1 MTRPL
6 FCFCAAF
13 ALGCIASQYF
23 LAPALW
29 LPAAGIV
36 LVLGAL
42 GLLLR
47 GPMRRR
53 VLLCALGMAFAF
65 GWNAAY
71 TRFIA
76 APNEALIGAAE
87 DVELEL
93 CSYAVETNYGAK
105 ATVRILG
112 RGLCGRAVYYG
123 GFDLLALE
131 PGEHVRDTV
140 LFNSATD
147 PSGDGSHIRNFTSKG
162 VYLLLYSRGE
172 PSYETGDA
180 GALRYAPQRI
190 AEKLGETIETVYGE
204 REGGFLRALL
214 LGDKRYLDVE
224 DSSNLSEAGI
234 YHITA
239 VSGLHC
245 MFLVELLDRLLRA
258 SHRRT
263 RCAVTIPLLFLYAV
277 MVGASPS
284 ILRACVMLSMTQL
297 APLFRREKDP
307 PTALGLALLLI
318 LLKNPYAIASI
329 SLQLS
334 FSAVAGLVWLTP
346 KMTGAIHTGSRLLR
360 FVLTSFATTLGAL
373 AFSTPLGAYY
383 FGSFSVVSLL
393 SNLLCLWMVSLVF
406 GTGLLGLLLSM
417 AAPALGAAFVPLV
430 SLSVRYVLF
439 VSGLLEDLP
448 LHALYFNTAL
458 SVLWLFYVYALF
470 AVCAIARR
478 GRYRWWIAGALAVTM
493 LLATARFNAL
503 QFERGSLHVTALDVG
518 QGESVALLSRRHG
531 VLVERGRRGRG
542 SFAQRRYPAARRGGA
557 HALSRRPCQRSGAA
571 ACPCRRGYTVSARHC
586 GGGRRKVRG
595 ARALGALRRGGPL
608 CDGGN
613 ADRRRRG
620 VADALSAGGRGRR
633 KRAGADDPLLGW
645 RIRYA
650 HHRRHG
656 QQDRA
661 RAREQ
666 LSAAGHR
673 GAARRTPRLALLDE
687 RGAAGCRDARGR
699 RGERRQQQLRASDAG
714 RAAASDGRGR
724 DRLPD
729 GPAGKYLYHSE
740 LRRIMAEKKTA
751 AKGYQKFKADLAA
764 GTLGEVYIFCGE
776 ESYLRE
782 YYLKEVQKKLVPAG
796 FEEFNFHRVAGKGLT
811 MEELTEM
818 TEAMPMMAER
828 TLIVVTDCDLYKL
841 GEEQR
846 TRLLALLDD
855 FPEYCCLIFI
865 YDLVEYKPNK
875 TYKKLYAAL
884 SDKAQEVRFEPQ
896 DKSDLIN
903 WIARR
908 FRATGHDIDARTAEH
923 LMFTCGS
930 LMTGLVPEI
939 EKIGAYAKGRAV
951 TVEDINAVAD
961 PVLDAVVFDMTSA
974 VTKGDY
980 DRASEL
986 LGQLLKK
993 QEEPIMI
1000 LGVISKELRRLYTAR
1015 LALDSRKDKLWLMD
1029 LWNMRSDYPARLL
1042 LDAARKTTHEWCA
1055 NSLALCQKLDRRMK
1069 SEKGID
1075 REGELKLLL
1084 MQLAQRA

>member
-23 LAPALW
+23 LAPTLW

-71 TRFIA
+71 ARFIA
-76 APNEALIGAAE
+76 APNEALIGATE

-112 RGLCGRAVYYG
+112 RGLRGRAVYYG

-140 LFNSATD
+140 FFNSATD

-190 AEKLGETIETVYGE
+190 ARKLGETIETVYGE

-258 SHRRT
+258 SHRRI

-346 KMTGAIHTGSRLLR
+346 KLTGAIHTGSRLLR

-383 FGSFSVVSLL
+383 FGSFSVISLL

-406 GTGLLGLLLSM
+406 GAGLLGLLLSM
-417 AAPALGAAFVPLV
+417 TVPAVGAAFVPLV
-430 SLSVRYVLF
+430 SLGVRYVLF
-439 VSGLLEDLP
+439 VSGLLESLP
-448 LHALYFNTAL
+448 LHALYFL
-458 SVLWLFYVYALF
+458 S
-470 AVCAIARR
+470 
-478 GRYRWWIAGALAVTM
+478 
-493 LLATARFNAL
+493 
-503 QFERGSLHVTALDVG
+503 
-518 QGESVALLSRRHG
+518 
-531 VLVERGRRGRG
+531 
-542 SFAQRRYPAARRGGA
+542 
-557 HALSRRPCQRSGAA
+557 
-571 ACPCRRGYTVSARHC
+571 
-586 GGGRRKVRG
+586 
-595 ARALGALRRGGPL
+595 
-608 CDGGN
+608 
-613 ADRRRRG
+613 
-620 VADALSAGGRGRR
+620 
-633 KRAGADDPLLGW
+633 
-645 RIRYA
+645 
-650 HHRRHG
+650 
-656 QQDRA
+656 
-661 RAREQ
+661 
-666 LSAAGHR
+666 
-673 GAARRTPRLALLDE
+673 
-687 RGAAGCRDARGR
+687 
-699 RGERRQQQLRASDAG
+699 
-714 RAAASDGRGR
+714 
-724 DRLPD
+724 
-729 GPAGKYLYHSE
+729 
-740 LRRIMAEKKTA
+740 
-751 AKGYQKFKADLAA
+751 
-764 GTLGEVYIFCGE
+764 
-776 ESYLRE
+776 
-782 YYLKEVQKKLVPAG
+782 
-796 FEEFNFHRVAGKGLT
+796 
-811 MEELTEM
+811 
-818 TEAMPMMAER
+818 
-828 TLIVVTDCDLYKL
+828 LIH
-841 GEEQR
+841 
-846 TRLLALLDD
+846 
-855 FPEYCCLIFI
+855 I
-865 YDLVEYKPNK
+865 
-875 TYKKLYAAL
+875 
-884 SDKAQEVRFEPQ
+884 
-896 DKSDLIN
+896 
-903 WIARR
+903 
-908 FRATGHDIDARTAEH
+908 
-923 LMFTCGS
+923 
-930 LMTGLVPEI
+930 
-939 EKIGAYAKGRAV
+939 
-951 TVEDINAVAD
+951 
-961 PVLDAVVFDMTSA
+961 
-974 VTKGDY
+974 
-980 DRASEL
+980 
-986 LGQLLKK
+986 
-993 QEEPIMI
+993 
-1000 LGVISKELRRLYTAR
+1000 
-1015 LALDSRKDKLWLMD
+1015 
-1029 LWNMRSDYPARLL
+1029 
-1042 LDAARKTTHEWCA
+1042 
-1055 NSLALCQKLDRRMK
+1055 
-1069 SEKGID
+1069 
-1075 REGELKLLL
+1075 
-1084 MQLAQRA
+1084 

>member
-71 TRFIA
+71 ARFIA

-112 RGLCGRAVYYG
+112 RGLRGRAVYYG

-190 AEKLGETIETVYGE
+190 AKKLGETIETVYGE

-346 KMTGAIHTGSRLLR
+346 KLTGAIHTGSRLLR

-383 FGSFSVVSLL
+383 FGTFSVVSLL

-406 GTGLLGLLLSM
+406 GAGLLGLLLSM
-417 AAPALGAAFVPLV
+417 TVPAVGAAFVPLV
-430 SLSVRYVLF
+430 SLGVRYVLF
-439 VSGLLEDLP
+439 VSGLLEGLP

-458 SVLWLFYVYALF
+458 S
-470 AVCAIARR
+470 
-478 GRYRWWIAGALAVTM
+478 
-493 LLATARFNAL
+493 
-503 QFERGSLHVTALDVG
+503 
-518 QGESVALLSRRHG
+518 
-531 VLVERGRRGRG
+531 
-542 SFAQRRYPAARRGGA
+542 
-557 HALSRRPCQRSGAA
+557 
-571 ACPCRRGYTVSARHC
+571 
-586 GGGRRKVRG
+586 
-595 ARALGALRRGGPL
+595 
-608 CDGGN
+608 
-613 ADRRRRG
+613 
-620 VADALSAGGRGRR
+620 
-633 KRAGADDPLLGW
+633 
-645 RIRYA
+645 
-650 HHRRHG
+650 
-656 QQDRA
+656 
-661 RAREQ
+661 
-666 LSAAGHR
+666 
-673 GAARRTPRLALLDE
+673 
-687 RGAAGCRDARGR
+687 
-699 RGERRQQQLRASDAG
+699 
-714 RAAASDGRGR
+714 
-724 DRLPD
+724 
-729 GPAGKYLYHSE
+729 
-740 LRRIMAEKKTA
+740 
-751 AKGYQKFKADLAA
+751 
-764 GTLGEVYIFCGE
+764 
-776 ESYLRE
+776 
-782 YYLKEVQKKLVPAG
+782 
-796 FEEFNFHRVAGKGLT
+796 
-811 MEELTEM
+811 
-818 TEAMPMMAER
+818 
-828 TLIVVTDCDLYKL
+828 
-841 GEEQR
+841 
-846 TRLLALLDD
+846 
-855 FPEYCCLIFI
+855 
-865 YDLVEYKPNK
+865 
-875 TYKKLYAAL
+875 
-884 SDKAQEVRFEPQ
+884 
-896 DKSDLIN
+896 
-903 WIARR
+903 
-908 FRATGHDIDARTAEH
+908 
-923 LMFTCGS
+923 
-930 LMTGLVPEI
+930 
-939 EKIGAYAKGRAV
+939 
-951 TVEDINAVAD
+951 
-961 PVLDAVVFDMTSA
+961 TS
-974 VTKGDY
+974 
-980 DRASEL
+980 
-986 LGQLLKK
+986 
-993 QEEPIMI
+993 
-1000 LGVISKELRRLYTAR
+1000 
-1015 LALDSRKDKLWLMD
+1015 
-1029 LWNMRSDYPARLL
+1029 
-1042 LDAARKTTHEWCA
+1042 
-1055 NSLALCQKLDRRMK
+1055 
-1069 SEKGID
+1069 
-1075 REGELKLLL
+1075 
-1084 MQLAQRA
+1084 

>member
-42 GLLLR
+42 GLLLC

-65 GWNAAY
+65 GWSAAY
-71 TRFIA
+71 ARFIA

-87 DVELEL
+87 NVELEL

-112 RGLCGRAVYYG
+112 RGLRGRAVYYG

-131 PGEHVRDTV
+131 PGERVRDTV
-140 LFNSATD
+140 FFNSATD
-147 PSGDGSHIRNFTSKG
+147 PSDDGSHIRNFTAKG
-162 VYLLLYSRGE
+162 VHLLLYSRGE
-172 PSYETGDA
+172 PTHEAGNA

-190 AEKLGETIETVYGE
+190 AKRLGETIEAVYGE

-346 KMTGAIHTGSRLLR
+346 KMTGAIHTESRLLR

-406 GTGLLGLLLSM
+406 GAGLLGLLLSM
-417 AAPALGAAFVPLV
+417 TVPAVGAAFVPLV
-430 SLSVRYVLF
+430 SLGVRYVLF
-439 VSGLLEDLP
+439 VSGLLESLP

-458 SVLWLFYVYALF
+458 SVLWLLYVYALF

-478 GRYRWWIAGALAVTM
+478 GGT
-493 LLATARFNAL
+493 
-503 QFERGSLHVTALDVG
+503 
-518 QGESVALLSRRHG
+518 
-531 VLVERGRRGRG
+531 
-542 SFAQRRYPAARRGGA
+542 
-557 HALSRRPCQRSGAA
+557 
-571 ACPCRRGYTVSARHC
+571 
-586 GGGRRKVRG
+586 
-595 ARALGALRRGGPL
+595 
-608 CDGGN
+608 
-613 ADRRRRG
+613 
-620 VADALSAGGRGRR
+620 AGGSP
-633 KRAGADDPLLGW
+633 AHWLW
-645 RIRYA
+645 RCF
-650 HHRRHG
+650 
-656 QQDRA
+656 
-661 RAREQ
+661 
-666 LSAAGHR
+666 L
-673 GAARRTPRLALLDE
+673 
-687 RGAAGCRDARGR
+687 
-699 RGERRQQQLRASDAG
+699 
-714 RAAASDGRGR
+714 
-724 DRLPD
+724 
-729 GPAGKYLYHSE
+729 
-740 LRRIMAEKKTA
+740 
-751 AKGYQKFKADLAA
+751 
-764 GTLGEVYIFCGE
+764 
-776 ESYLRE
+776 
-782 YYLKEVQKKLVPAG
+782 
-796 FEEFNFHRVAGKGLT
+796 
-811 MEELTEM
+811 
-818 TEAMPMMAER
+818 
-828 TLIVVTDCDLYKL
+828 
-841 GEEQR
+841 
-846 TRLLALLDD
+846 
-855 FPEYCCLIFI
+855 
-865 YDLVEYKPNK
+865 
-875 TYKKLYAAL
+875 
-884 SDKAQEVRFEPQ
+884 
-896 DKSDLIN
+896 
-903 WIARR
+903 
-908 FRATGHDIDARTAEH
+908 
-923 LMFTCGS
+923 
-930 LMTGLVPEI
+930 
-939 EKIGAYAKGRAV
+939 
-951 TVEDINAVAD
+951 
-961 PVLDAVVFDMTSA
+961 
-974 VTKGDY
+974 
-980 DRASEL
+980 
-986 LGQLLKK
+986 
-993 QEEPIMI
+993 
-1000 LGVISKELRRLYTAR
+1000 
-1015 LALDSRKDKLWLMD
+1015 
-1029 LWNMRSDYPARLL
+1029 
-1042 LDAARKTTHEWCA
+1042 
-1055 NSLALCQKLDRRMK
+1055 
-1069 SEKGID
+1069 
-1075 REGELKLLL
+1075 
-1084 MQLAQRA
+1084 

>member
-334 FSAVAGLVWLTP
+334 FSAGGGPCVADAEDDGEPSTP
-346 KMTGAIHTGSRLLR
+346 EAGSCASW
-360 FVLTSFATTLGAL
+360 LTSFATTLG
-373 AFSTPLGAYY
+373 GA
-383 FGSFSVVSLL
+383 GV
-393 SNLLCLWMVSLVF
+393 
-406 GTGLLGLLLSM
+406 
-417 AAPALGAAFVPLV
+417 
-430 SLSVRYVLF
+430 
-439 VSGLLEDLP
+439 
-448 LHALYFNTAL
+448 LHAA
-458 SVLWLFYVYALF
+458 WGILF
-470 AVCAIARR
+470 
-478 GRYRWWIAGALAVTM
+478 
-493 LLATARFNAL
+493 
-503 QFERGSLHVTALDVG
+503 
-518 QGESVALLSRRHG
+518 
-531 VLVERGRRGRG
+531 
-542 SFAQRRYPAARRGGA
+542 
-557 HALSRRPCQRSGAA
+557 
-571 ACPCRRGYTVSARHC
+571 
-586 GGGRRKVRG
+586 
-595 ARALGALRRGGPL
+595 
-608 CDGGN
+608 
-613 ADRRRRG
+613 
-620 VADALSAGGRGRR
+620 
-633 KRAGADDPLLGW
+633 
-645 RIRYA
+645 
-650 HHRRHG
+650 
-656 QQDRA
+656 
-661 RAREQ
+661 
-666 LSAAGHR
+666 
-673 GAARRTPRLALLDE
+673 
-687 RGAAGCRDARGR
+687 
-699 RGERRQQQLRASDAG
+699 
-714 RAAASDGRGR
+714 
-724 DRLPD
+724 
-729 GPAGKYLYHSE
+729 
-740 LRRIMAEKKTA
+740 
-751 AKGYQKFKADLAA
+751 
-764 GTLGEVYIFCGE
+764 
-776 ESYLRE
+776 
-782 YYLKEVQKKLVPAG
+782 
-796 FEEFNFHRVAGKGLT
+796 
-811 MEELTEM
+811 
-818 TEAMPMMAER
+818 
-828 TLIVVTDCDLYKL
+828 
-841 GEEQR
+841 
-846 TRLLALLDD
+846 
-855 FPEYCCLIFI
+855 
-865 YDLVEYKPNK
+865 
-875 TYKKLYAAL
+875 
-884 SDKAQEVRFEPQ
+884 
-896 DKSDLIN
+896 
-903 WIARR
+903 
-908 FRATGHDIDARTAEH
+908 
-923 LMFTCGS
+923 
-930 LMTGLVPEI
+930 
-939 EKIGAYAKGRAV
+939 
-951 TVEDINAVAD
+951 
-961 PVLDAVVFDMTSA
+961 
-974 VTKGDY
+974 
-980 DRASEL
+980 
-986 LGQLLKK
+986 
-993 QEEPIMI
+993 
-1000 LGVISKELRRLYTAR
+1000 
-1015 LALDSRKDKLWLMD
+1015 
-1029 LWNMRSDYPARLL
+1029 RLL
-1042 LDAARKTTHEWCA
+1042 L
-1055 NSLALCQKLDRRMK
+1055 RRFTF
-1069 SEKGID
+1069 E
-1075 REGELKLLL
+1075 
-1084 MQLAQRA
+1084 

>member
-42 GLLLR
+42 GLLLC

-65 GWNAAY
+65 GWSAAY
-71 TRFIA
+71 ARFIA

-112 RGLCGRAVYYG
+112 RGLRGRAVYYG

-131 PGEHVRDTV
+131 PGERVRDTV
-140 LFNSATD
+140 FFNSATD
-147 PSGDGSHIRNFTSKG
+147 PSDDGSHIRNFTAKG
-162 VYLLLYSRGE
+162 VHLLLYSRGE
-172 PSYETGDA
+172 PTHEAGNA
-180 GALRYAPQRI
+180 GALEA
-190 AEKLGETIETVYGE
+190 VYGE

-277 MVGASPS
+277 TVGASPS

-346 KMTGAIHTGSRLLR
+346 KMTGAIHTESRLLR

-383 FGSFSVVSLL
+383 FGTFSVVSLL

-406 GTGLLGLLLSM
+406 GAGLLGLLLSM
-417 AAPALGAAFVPLV
+417 TVPAVGAAFVPLV
-430 SLSVRYVLF
+430 SLGVRYVLF
-439 VSGLLEDLP
+439 VSGLLEGLP
-448 LHALYFNTAL
+448 LHALYFNTTL
-458 SVLWLFYVYALF
+458 SVLWLVYVYALF

-531 VLVERGRRGRG
+531 VLVDCG
-542 SFAQRRYPAARRGGA
+542 SSNSYISAGDVAAD
-557 HALSRRPCQRSGAA
+557 
-571 ACPCRRGYTVSARHC
+571 YF
-586 GGGRRKVRG
+586 
-595 ARALGALRRGGPL
+595 
-608 CDGGN
+608 
-613 ADRRRRG
+613 
-620 VADALSAGGRGRR
+620 LSAGIRR
-633 KRAGADDPLLGW
+633 
-645 RIRYA
+645 
-650 HHRRHG
+650 
-656 QQDRA
+656 
-661 RAREQ
+661 
-666 LSAAGHR
+666 
-673 GAARRTPRLALLDE
+673 
-687 RGAAGCRDARGR
+687 
-699 RGERRQQQLRASDAG
+699 
-714 RAAASDGRGR
+714 
-724 DRLPD
+724 
-729 GPAGKYLYHSE
+729 
-740 LRRIMAEKKTA
+740 
-751 AKGYQKFKADLAA
+751 
-764 GTLGEVYIFCGE
+764 
-776 ESYLRE
+776 
-782 YYLKEVQKKLVPAG
+782 
-796 FEEFNFHRVAGKGLT
+796 
-811 MEELTEM
+811 
-818 TEAMPMMAER
+818 
-828 TLIVVTDCDLYKL
+828 
-841 GEEQR
+841 
-846 TRLLALLDD
+846 
-855 FPEYCCLIFI
+855 
-865 YDLVEYKPNK
+865 
-875 TYKKLYAAL
+875 
-884 SDKAQEVRFEPQ
+884 
-896 DKSDLIN
+896 
-903 WIARR
+903 
-908 FRATGHDIDARTAEH
+908 
-923 LMFTCGS
+923 
-930 LMTGLVPEI
+930 
-939 EKIGAYAKGRAV
+939 
-951 TVEDINAVAD
+951 
-961 PVLDAVVFDMTSA
+961 LDAVVLTHYHADHANGLALLLARVGVDALYLPDIAEEDGEKSEVLALAERYGVEVRYVTEETQTAVGEASLTLYPPVGEGGENELGLTILCSAGEFDTLITGDMDSRTERVLVSSYPLPDIEVLLVGHHGSRYSTSE
-974 VTKGDY
+974 
-980 DRASEL
+980 EL
-986 LGQLLKK
+986 LETVTPEVGVVSVGSNSYGHPTRDALLR
-993 QEEPIMI
+993 
-1000 LGVISKELRRLYTAR
+1000 LTDAGVTVYRT
-1015 LALDSRKDKLWLMD
+1015 D
-1029 LWNMRSDYPARLL
+1029 LQGNIYI
-1042 LDAARKTTHEWCA
+1042 TV
-1055 NSLALCQKLDRRMK
+1055 N
-1069 SEKGID
+1069 
-1075 REGELKLLL
+1075 
-1084 MQLAQRA
+1084 

>member
-29 LPAAGIV
+29 LPAAGNV

-131 PGEHVRDTV
+131 PGEHVR
-140 LFNSATD
+140 
-147 PSGDGSHIRNFTSKG
+147 
-162 VYLLLYSRGE
+162 
-172 PSYETGDA
+172 DA

-503 QFERGSLHVTALDVG
+503 QIERGSLHVTALDVG

-531 VLVERGRRGRG
+531 VLVD
-542 SFAQRRYPAARRGGA
+542 
-557 HALSRRPCQRSGAA
+557 LS
-571 ACPCRRGYTVSARHC
+571 
-586 GGGRRKVRG
+586 
-595 ARALGALRRGGPL
+595 
-608 CDGGN
+608 
-613 ADRRRRG
+613 
-620 VADALSAGGRGRR
+620 
-633 KRAGADDPLLGW
+633 
-645 RIRYA
+645 
-650 HHRRHG
+650 
-656 QQDRA
+656 
-661 RAREQ
+661 
-666 LSAAGHR
+666 
-673 GAARRTPRLALLDE
+673 
-687 RGAAGCRDARGR
+687 
-699 RGERRQQQLRASDAG
+699 
-714 RAAASDGRGR
+714 
-724 DRLPD
+724 
-729 GPAGKYLYHSE
+729 
-740 LRRIMAEKKTA
+740 
-751 AKGYQKFKADLAA
+751 
-764 GTLGEVYIFCGE
+764 
-776 ESYLRE
+776 
-782 YYLKEVQKKLVPAG
+782 
-796 FEEFNFHRVAGKGLT
+796 
-811 MEELTEM
+811 
-818 TEAMPMMAER
+818 
-828 TLIVVTDCDLYKL
+828 LIH
-841 GEEQR
+841 
-846 TRLLALLDD
+846 
-855 FPEYCCLIFI
+855 I
-865 YDLVEYKPNK
+865 
-875 TYKKLYAAL
+875 
-884 SDKAQEVRFEPQ
+884 
-896 DKSDLIN
+896 
-903 WIARR
+903 
-908 FRATGHDIDARTAEH
+908 
-923 LMFTCGS
+923 
-930 LMTGLVPEI
+930 
-939 EKIGAYAKGRAV
+939 
-951 TVEDINAVAD
+951 
-961 PVLDAVVFDMTSA
+961 
-974 VTKGDY
+974 
-980 DRASEL
+980 
-986 LGQLLKK
+986 
-993 QEEPIMI
+993 
-1000 LGVISKELRRLYTAR
+1000 
-1015 LALDSRKDKLWLMD
+1015 
-1029 LWNMRSDYPARLL
+1029 
-1042 LDAARKTTHEWCA
+1042 
-1055 NSLALCQKLDRRMK
+1055 
-1069 SEKGID
+1069 
-1075 REGELKLLL
+1075 
-1084 MQLAQRA
+1084 

>member
-76 APNEALIGAAE
+76 APNEALIGATE

-112 RGLCGRAVYYG
+112 RGLRGRAVYYG

-131 PGEHVRDTV
+131 PGERVRDTV

-190 AEKLGETIETVYGE
+190 AKKLGETIETVYGE

-346 KMTGAIHTGSRLLR
+346 KMTGAIHTESRLLR

-383 FGSFSVVSLL
+383 FGTFSVVSLL

-406 GTGLLGLLLSM
+406 GAGLLGLLLSM
-417 AAPALGAAFVPLV
+417 TVPAVGAAFVPLV
-430 SLSVRYVLF
+430 SLGVRYVLF
-439 VSGLLEDLP
+439 VSGLLESLP

-458 SVLWLFYVYALF
+458 SVLWLLYVYALF
-470 AVCAIARR
+470 AVCAIVRR
-478 GRYRWWIAGALAVTM
+478 GRYRWWIAGALAVAM
-493 LLATARFNAL
+493 LLVTARFNAL
-503 QFERGSLHVTALDVG
+503 QFERGSLHVTAR
-518 QGESVALLSRRHG
+518 ALRCSPG
-531 VLVERGRRGRG
+531 VMAC
-542 SFAQRRYPAARRGGA
+542 SWT
-557 HALSRRPCQRSGAA
+557 AA
-571 ACPCRRGYTVSARHC
+571 AAIPTSARATWPRIIC
-586 GGGRRKVRG
+586 SAPVSGGSTRWCSRTITPTMPTVWRCCLP
-595 ARALGALRRGGPL
+595 ASASMRSTFPTLRR
-608 CDGGN
+608 
-613 ADRRRRG
+613 
-620 VADALSAGGRGRR
+620 
-633 KRAGADDPLLGW
+633 
-645 RIRYA
+645 
-650 HHRRHG
+650 
-656 QQDRA
+656 
-661 RAREQ
+661 
-666 LSAAGHR
+666 
-673 GAARRTPRLALLDE
+673 
-687 RGAAGCRDARGR
+687 
-699 RGERRQQQLRASDAG
+699 
-714 RAAASDGRGR
+714 
-724 DRLPD
+724 
-729 GPAGKYLYHSE
+729 
-740 LRRIMAEKKTA
+740 
-751 AKGYQKFKADLAA
+751 
-764 GTLGEVYIFCGE
+764 
-776 ESYLRE
+776 
-782 YYLKEVQKKLVPAG
+782 
-796 FEEFNFHRVAGKGLT
+796 
-811 MEELTEM
+811 
-818 TEAMPMMAER
+818 
-828 TLIVVTDCDLYKL
+828 
-841 GEEQR
+841 
-846 TRLLALLDD
+846 
-855 FPEYCCLIFI
+855 
-865 YDLVEYKPNK
+865 
-875 TYKKLYAAL
+875 
-884 SDKAQEVRFEPQ
+884 
-896 DKSDLIN
+896 
-903 WIARR
+903 
-908 FRATGHDIDARTAEH
+908 RTAKSPR
-923 LMFTCGS
+923 FS
-930 LMTGLVPEI
+930 
-939 EKIGAYAKGRAV
+939 RWR
-951 TVEDINAVAD
+951 
-961 PVLDAVVFDMTSA
+961 SA
-974 VTKGDY
+974 M
-980 DRASEL
+980 A
-986 LGQLLKK
+986 
-993 QEEPIMI
+993 
-1000 LGVISKELRRLYTAR
+1000 
-1015 LALDSRKDKLWLMD
+1015 W
-1029 LWNMRSDYPARLL
+1029 RSA
-1042 LDAARKTTHEWCA
+1042 
-1055 NSLALCQKLDRRMK
+1055 M
-1069 SEKGID
+1069 
-1075 REGELKLLL
+1075 
-1084 MQLAQRA
+1084 